1 MGLGMARWM
10 LSLISLLLPAGP
22 DAAAVS
28 SPARSVPAVAPKAAE
43 VVPTRAAPVVA
54 PAPAEK
60 RGTPLRIPGARSLL
74 IAPHGCEGLE
84 RKFDLLVHFHGAYT
98 TVEPQLMQSGID
110 ALYVVVNLGIGS
122 GAYEEAFASK
132 TSLTDYIESIRTR
145 INQKCGGIER
155 SVARVALSG
164 WSAGYGGIYR
174 ALARPADADRID
186 AVLLA
191 DGMHV
196 GFETATR
203 TARTPRTARAAA
215 MEPFRAFAERAG
227 TGEKLMAVT
236 HSAIVPPGYASTTL
250 TASFLV
256 DALHADSKPLTLPP
270 PRADMQPT
278 RRAERGSLFIDGYA
292 GGDAPAH
299 CTHLYAIGATLWSRL
314 QARWSRPR

>member
-1 MGLGMARWM
+1 MARWL
-10 LSLISLLLPAGP
+10 LSLVGFLLP
-22 DAAAVS
+22 AAAVS
-28 SPARSVPAVAPKAAE
+28 SPGGSLPASAPRAPEVAPTTVAA
-43 VVPTRAAPVVA
+43 VVRTA
-54 PAPAEK
+54 PAQKHGA
-60 RGTPLRIPGARSLL
+60 PLRIPGARSLM
-74 IAPHGCEGLE
+74 IAPYGCDGLE

-122 GAYEEAFASK
+122 GAYEDAFATK
-132 TSLTDYIESIRTR
+132 RSLADFIERIGAR

-155 SVARVALSG
+155 SVGRVALSG

-196 GFETATR
+196 GFEVPA
-203 TARTPRTARAAA
+203 RTARAAA
-215 MEPFRAFAERAG
+215 MEPFRAFGERAR

-256 DALHADSKPLTLPP
+256 EALRVESQPLTLPA
-270 PRADMQPT
+270 PRADMEQT

-292 GGDAPAH
+292 GGNAH
-299 CTHLYAIGATLWSRL
+299 AHSTHLYAIGRTLWSRL
-314 QARWSRPR
+314 HARWSQQ